1 MKKIEASNVK
11 ANGISG
17 RNPWPDVTKIKP
29 IIETAISVYRLRNT
43 NEDIFRG
50 IDAIAPNGDF
60 YAGTRYSNN
69 DTVVTRTISA
79 LNEAAFQL
87 TEDVEEAHQLI
98 YDFINNINGKDM
110 DIIILD
116 SLMDCAGA
124 DYWYKYEK
132 QWD

>member
-11 ANGISG
+11 ANGLSG
-17 RNPWPDVTKIKP
+17 RHPWPDTSKIKP

-43 NEDIFRG
+43 NEDIFRE
-50 IDAIAPNGDF
+50 INTIAPNGDF
-60 YAGTRYSNN
+60 YAGMRFSDNN
-69 DTVVTRTISA
+69 SVTMRAMSA

-87 TEDVEEAHQLI
+87 TEDAEEAHQLI
-98 YDFINNINGKDM
+98 YDFINNINGNDM
-110 DIIILD
+110 DIVILD

-124 DYWYKYEK
+124 DHWYKYEK

>member
-11 ANGISG
+11 ANGISC
-17 RNPWPDVTKIKP
+17 RNPWPDTSKIKP

-43 NEDIFRG
+43 NEEIFES
-50 IDAIAPNGDF
+50 ISKLSPNGDF
-60 YAGTRYSNN
+60 YAGVRFTDNEA
-69 DTVVTRTISA
+69 VVMRCVSA
-79 LNEAAFQL
+79 LNEAAFAL
-87 TEDVEEAHQLI
+87 TDNIEEAHELI
-98 YDFINNINGKDM
+98 YDFINNIGGKDM

-124 DYWYKYEK
+124 DHWYKYEK

>member
-17 RNPWPDVTKIKP
+17 RNPWPDVSKIKP

-43 NEDIFRG
+43 NEDIFKS
-50 IDAIAPNGDF
+50 INEIAPHGDF
-60 YAGTRYSNN
+60 YPGTRYSNN
-69 DTVVTRTISA
+69 ETVVTRAISA

-98 YDFINNINGKDM
+98 YDFINNINGKDNS
-110 DIIILD
+110 I
-116 SLMDCAGA
+116 
-124 DYWYKYEK
+124 
-132 QWD
+132 

>member
-17 RNPWPDVTKIKP
+17 RNPWPDVSRIKP

-43 NEDIFRG
+43 NEDIFRE
-50 IDAIAPNGDF
+50 IDAIAPHGDF
-60 YAGTRYSNN
+60 YAGMRFSDN
-69 DTVVTRTISA
+69 DSVTMRAMSA

-124 DYWYKYEK
+124 DHWYKYEK

>member
-1 MKKIEASNVK
+1 MKKIEATKVR

-17 RNPWPDVTKIKP
+17 RNPWPDTSRIKP

-43 NEDIFRG
+43 NEEIFE
-50 IDAIAPNGDF
+50 AITQISPTGDF
-60 YAGTRYSNN
+60 YAGMRFSDNEA
-69 DTVVTRTISA
+69 VVMRAMSA
-79 LNEAAFQL
+79 LNVAAFEL
-87 TEDVEEAHQLI
+87 TEDIEEAHQLI
-98 YDFINNINGKDM
+98 YDFINNISGKDM

-124 DYWYKYEK
+124 DHWYKYEK

>member
-1 MKKIEASNVK
+1 MKKIEAEKVK

-17 RNPWPDVTKIKP
+17 RNPWPIVSKIKP

-43 NEDIFRG
+43 NEEIFES
-50 IDAIAPNGDF
+50 ISKLSPNGDF
-60 YAGTRYSNN
+60 YAGVRFTDNEA
-69 DTVVTRTISA
+69 VVMRAISA
-79 LNEAAFQL
+79 LNEAAFEL
-87 TEDVEEAHQLI
+87 TDNVEEAHELI
-98 YDFINNINGKDM
+98 YNFINNINGKDM

-124 DYWYKYEK
+124 DHWYKYEK